1 MTAPV
6 SLRERK
12 KIQTRAEIFAAAI
25 KLFRAQGY
33 EETTVEQIV
42 AAANY
47 SKATFFRYF
56 ASKEDVLFGD
66 ADQRLADLKAR
77 LATLHGTARPW
88 QAIREA
94 IIEQVATMF
103 ATTDPE
109 TRTTCMTLWFSI
121 PAYNRRLAVNMA
133 WEEVVA
139 EFLAAERGLD
149 VSADVH
155 SQVIAAMI
163 VGTVRAAM
171 RAEFSGATR
180 LEDAVRGAFG
190 VLEAGLEDR
199 ATTSR
204 DWLVE
209 APAR

>member
-12 KIQTRAEIFAAAI
+12 KMQTRTDIFDAAI
-25 KLFRAQGY
+25 TLFRAQGY

-66 ADQRLADLKAR
+66 ADQRLEDLR
-77 LATLHGTARPW
+77 STLATLHGTAQPW
-88 QAIREA
+88 RAIREA
-94 IIEQVATMF
+94 IIEQVTTMF
-103 ATTDPE
+103 ATADPD
-109 TRTTCMTLWFSI
+109 TRETCMTLWFSI

-133 WEEVVA
+133 WEEAVA
-139 EFLAAERGLD
+139 EFLAAERSMD
-149 VSADVH
+149 VAVDVH

-180 LEDAVRGAFG
+180 LEDALREAFA
-190 VLEAGLEDR
+190 VLESGLRQE
-199 ATTSR
+199 ATSSRNWLTS
-204 DWLVE
+204 
-209 APAR
+209 ATP